1 MACAGQYQ
9 RNLLYMEKVLVPIL
23 QCGQLVV
30 MDNLSAHKGGRVKDL
45 VESAG
50 CEVLYLPPYSPDLS
64 PIEEAF
70 SKIERLLRKA
80 QGASRRALLE
90 AMGKAL
96 DAVSAQDAKGFFE
109 HCGYRVSGQSF

>member
-1 MACAGQYQ
+1 
-9 RNLLYMEKVLVPIL
+9 MEKVLVPIL

-50 CEVLYLPPYSPDLS
+50 CESLYLPPYSPDLS

-90 AMGKAL
+90 AMGKGL

-109 HCGYRVSGQSF
+109 HCGYRVSGQLF